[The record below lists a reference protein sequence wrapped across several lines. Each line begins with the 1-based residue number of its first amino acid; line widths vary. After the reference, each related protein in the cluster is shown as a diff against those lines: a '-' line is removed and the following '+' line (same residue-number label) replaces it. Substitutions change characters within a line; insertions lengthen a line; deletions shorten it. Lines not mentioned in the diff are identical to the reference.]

1 MVKEDLM
8 WNKYKYIIL
17 SFVFMVGI
25 FVVGVK
31 LPDFV
36 SADAADKLLDKSMS
50 FNQGYTYFS
59 DEDNHVVD
67 IERPIDFFVRI
78 KVKFNPK
85 DGKHITNTDVVEF
98 DLGDK
103 LQFAGSDSTANEK
116 KEFAKQGELK
126 ICEVVYTRDPLNG
139 NIRVKFDFSKADP
152 DVFDKESAT
161 VQSDIK
167 FEVDKNKLN
176 FERINLERVRL
187 GDKSYKVSEI
197 RSNFWSNKVGVI
209 DAKEGLIHWTTTV
222 TRTSIGLTPEIPLGL
237 TGFTWKA
244 EWGKDIGEEYVDGSL
259 NINETVINDTE
270 GAGLVRRET
279 DSSYKKLF
287 YTIQESDQSG
297 SNVGKLV
304 IKYSTRI
311 TFGLEGKSYS
321 NTSTFYKPGNNNN
334 SVQSASAYIELTKFG
349 DKDLHSVFSPSIER
363 IDDLL
368 AWVITFN
375 RGTKKRDNSS
385 GRDVFTPY
393 DLGDVTITDTFGKDT
408 LDRIGQQFVGA
419 YYREVGENDNYSYI
433 QLTPPA
439 DANAIPITHI
449 KLSPTEEKYQF
460 TIPNVNKRIK
470 LYLFTRAVNKKTTD
484 YLRFK
489 NTAEVSWGTSNEHNV
504 SISNSTDEYQ
514 GYIGE
519 SKNGIQKDTVKNY
532 DENSDAY
539 RYPGFEAEWKL
550 EVPQAAVDASDYY
563 LYDTF
568 IFDTSVNA
576 DRSNLKS
583 ANGFSVRKL
592 GETATRDTLEG
603 GSKFEDI
610 MPENEDNKH
619 QRLITPENPIFD
631 KTPGMSS
638 NTYELLKNGKVVG
651 HIVEINLAPNV
662 KNTVKIKTRV
672 VDIDTVFS
680 EHENHKSA
688 KVYNFM
694 VFTKGNVRIQEKKST
709 YVYKPRM
716 IRKDTLTSS
725 AAIRLETDKSIAVVN
740 DELVNKKSLRYS
752 GGQLEDKYGFNPHT
766 KSIVYRISVN
776 ASKVYDPLGE
786 FGKFVVEDNLQPGF
800 KFVPIAKD
808 ENGADRYF
816 LVYKGKPFTKENS
829 SNYDATVEAVGEQLS
844 SADLVTNNITSEAT
858 VTDGKTTG
866 YKIGFE
872 RIDGPYV
879 ILMKAELTDQSPNY
893 MYYNHRTEYR
903 NEVSLSLERSTLK
916 PFKYTNRTYVDLRFL
931 AKRATHA
938 KDSRNQNGNSYFYL
952 DEPAVWTIDY
962 MPNKKFED
970 DGKKVKIIDTMDY
983 NTGINYRNRIALR
996 KENGS
1001 DKLIFE
1007 GSNYKIVKG
1016 HFKRYEEED
1025 KIDFIEEE
1033 EITEGLD
1040 KIFTYDTATKSL
1052 IINIPDK
1059 KSGYRISYI
1068 TDFTD
1073 KMEQGKSVGNKIDL
1087 YEGDEKLTGQYG
1099 VGGIATVY
1107 SGSYMTAYGVL
1118 YDRPYNRLSI
1128 TKVNAQGAKLS
1139 GAVFKLKKLGEGGNP
1154 DTVIGPNTTDTN
1166 GQTKFEIQ
1174 DDGDYIL
1181 TEETAP
1187 TGYFK
1192 ENLSYK
1198 IRVKRLEV
1206 GFQTTLVGDYEGF
1219 ASLESN
1225 NLKVINYPK
1234 TYETLNIIKTNVKGE
1249 KLQNVV
1255 FRLKKDATAT
1265 EAEED
1270 KGTRTTNVNGEA
1282 NFTGLTA
1289 GSYTL
1294 TEETSPVGY
1303 LREEMPYKL
1312 KIVRAGTGYKTTL
1325 AQNYGDKVKLN
1336 GNNLTVVNYL
1346 DVYATLN
1353 VIKSNAKG
1361 DKLSGAKF
1369 KLTKDAVG
1377 AAQEEDKGTKTTDV
1391 SGEIRFENLTAGN
1404 YTLKEEMPPTGYKVN
1419 NTAYKIKIVRNGDE
1433 FTTELVG
1440 SYEGKAKYEDD
1451 KLTVINLPVEKTVTP
1466 GGGGGGDNPKPPSNQ
1481 DKEEPKPAP
1490 NKKEEPNKPNKSEK
1504 PDKPADKGDKEKPAG
1519 GGDKDKPS
1527 KKEEPSP
1534 KEDAPSP
1541 KEDVPSVPTYPL
1553 NNTPD
1558 PNLPGSPRE
1567 IDVVYRD
1574 GTPIGRFIK
1583 EDREDGKKVYV
1594 LKRNGTPLSTFKFTK
1609 VLELPKTGGKEN
1621 IYYYLLGAGLA
1632 LASGMMMG
1640 VMSRR
1645 RFLVRK
1651 KNRYK

>member
-8 WNKYKYIIL
+8 WKRYKYMIL
-17 SFVFMVGI
+17 SFFFVVGI

-36 SADAADKLLDKSMS
+36 SADAADKLLSKSIDFTQGSTFFDDVDK
-50 FNQGYTYFS
+50 
-59 DEDNHVVD
+59 DIVD
-67 IERPIDFFVRI
+67 ITNPNNPIRCKIDFRA
-78 KVKFNPK
+78 KFTPQ
-85 DGKHITNTDVVEF
+85 DGQNITNTDIVEF
-98 DLGDK
+98 NLGDK
-103 LQFAGSDSTANEK
+103 LQFAGSDSGLNEK
-116 KEFAKQGELK
+116 NELIKQGPLT
-126 ICEVVYTRDPLNG
+126 ICEVVYTRNPSDG
-139 NIRVKFDFSKADP
+139 NIKVKFDFTKADAG
-152 DVFDKESAT
+152 VFAKESAL
-161 VQSDIK
+161 VGSEIN
-167 FEVDKNKLN
+167 FEVDKSKIDNSK
-176 FERINLERVRL
+176 IDLEKVRL
-187 GDKSYKVSEI
+187 GDKSYKIKEPA
-197 RSNFWSNKVGVI
+197 SNIVAKKIGVI
-209 DAKEGLIHWTTTV
+209 DAKNGLIHWTTTV
-222 TRTSIGLTPEIPLGL
+222 TRTSIGLSSNIPLGL
-237 TGFTWKA
+237 AGYKWQAK
-244 EWGKDIGEEYVDGSL
+244 WNKDIGEEYVDGSL
-259 NINETVINDTE
+259 NINGNPIDDTE
-270 GAGLVRRET
+270 AGGLFSRGT
-279 DSSYKKLF
+279 DSDYKRISYR
-287 YTIQESDQSG
+287 IRESDQTG
-297 SNVGKLV
+297 AYVGKLV

-311 TFGLEGKSYS
+311 TFGLEGKTYL
-321 NTSTFYKPGNNNN
+321 NTSYLFKPDNDNN
-334 SVQSASAYIELTKFG
+334 SVIEPEASVELTKFG
-349 DKDLHSVFSPSIER
+349 TKSLYSVFSSSGEK

-375 RGTKKRDNSS
+375 EGTKKRDDN
-385 GRDVFTPY
+385 RDVFTPY
-393 DLGDVTITDTFGKDT
+393 ELGTVTITDFFGKDT
-408 LDRIGQQFVGA
+408 LDRIGQKFVKA
-419 YYREVGENDNYSYI
+419 YYKEVSENYVDSYI
-433 QLTPPA
+433 YLTTPT
-439 DANAIPITHI
+439 DATDITPI
-449 KLSPTEEKYQF
+449 KPSATEEKYKF
-460 TIPNVNKRIK
+460 TIPNVNKTIK

-489 NTAEVSWGTSNEHNV
+489 NTAKVSWGTSNEHSV
-504 SISNSTDEYQ
+504 FISNSTDGHE
-514 GYIGE
+514 GYVGE
-519 SKNGIQKDTVKNY
+519 EKNGIKKDAYTDY
-532 DENSDAY
+532 IPETY

-550 EVPQAAVDASDYY
+550 EVPQAAVDASNYY

-576 DRSNLKS
+576 DRSNLTE

-592 GETATRDTLEG
+592 GETTPRTTLDG

-619 QRLITPENPIFD
+619 LRLINPESPMID
-631 KTPGMSS
+631 DEAGMSS

-651 HIVEINLAPNV
+651 HIVEINLVPKINLAPDK
-662 KNTVKIKTRV
+662 KNTVKLKTRI
-672 VDIDTVFS
+672 VDKDTVFS
-680 EHENHKSA
+680 SKRNEKNE

-694 VFTKGNVRIQEKKST
+694 VFTQGNVRIQEKKST

-740 DELVNKKSLRYS
+740 DNLNNKRSLTFS
-752 GGQLEDKYGFNPHT
+752 GNQLEDKYGFNPHT

-776 ASKVYDPLGE
+776 ASKVNDPLEE
-786 FGKFVVEDNLQPGF
+786 FGKIVVEDNLKPEF

-816 LVYKGKPFTKENS
+816 LIYKGKPLLKDDTS
-829 SNYDATVEAVGEQLS
+829 ITDATVEAVGSQLT

-858 VTDGKTTG
+858 VVDGKTTG

-872 RIDGPYV
+872 KIDGPYV
-879 ILMKAELTDQSPNY
+879 ILLKAELVDQTPNY
-893 MYYNHRTEYR
+893 PSYNYKTYYN
-903 NEVSLSLERSTLK
+903 NIASLSLEGSAFD
-916 PFKYTNRTYVDLRFL
+916 PFTYNNRTNVDLRFL
-931 AKRATHA
+931 SKRPSHV
-938 KDSRNQNGNSYFYL
+938 KDSKNQNGGNDFYL
-952 DEPAVWTIDY
+952 EEPVVWTIDY
-962 MPNKKFED
+962 MPNKKFVD
-970 DGKKVKIIDTMDY
+970 DGKKVKIIDNVGY
-983 NTGINYRNRIALR
+983 IASLPNLNRIALR
-996 KENGS
+996 KEKGT

-1016 HFKRYEEED
+1016 SFKRYED
-1025 KIDFIEEE
+1025 QDRIDFVEEE

-1040 KIFTYDTATKSL
+1040 KIFTYDTAAKSL

-1073 KMEQGKSVGNKIDL
+1073 QMKKGQYVKNKIDL
-1087 YEGDEKLTGQYG
+1087 YEGNEKLTGQDG
-1099 VGGIATVY
+1099 VYNNAYVK

-1118 YDRPYNRLSI
+1118 YDLPYNRLSI

-1154 DTVIGPNTTDTN
+1154 DTVIGTDATN
-1166 GQTKFEIQ
+1166 ASGQTKFDIQ

-1219 ASLESN
+1219 ASLDSN
-1225 NLKVINYPK
+1225 NLTVINYPK

-1265 EAEED
+1265 EVEVD
-1270 KGTRTTNVNGEA
+1270 KGSQTTNVNGEA
-1282 NFTGLTA
+1282 QFTGLTA

-1294 TEETSPVGY
+1294 TEETSPAGY

-1312 KIVRAGTGYKTTL
+1312 KIVRAGTGYKTKL
-1325 AQNYGDKVKLN
+1325 AENYGDKVKLN
-1336 GNNLTVVNYL
+1336 GNSLTVVNYL

-1353 VIKSNAKG
+1353 VAKSNAKG

-1377 AAQEEDKGTKTTDV
+1377 AVQEEDKGTKTTDA
-1391 SGEIRFENLTAGN
+1391 SGEVKFEHLTAGN
-1404 YTLKEEMPPTGYKVN
+1404 YTLKEEMPPTGYKAN
-1419 NTAYKIKIVRNGDE
+1419 NTAYKIKIVRSGDE
-1433 FTTELVG
+1433 FTTALVG

-1466 GGGGGGDNPKPPSNQ
+1466 PGGGGDNPKPEPAPKG
-1481 DKEEPKPAP
+1481 DEEPK
-1490 NKKEEPNKPNKSEK
+1490 K
-1504 PDKPADKGDKEKPAG
+1504 PDKPK
-1519 GGDKDKPS
+1519 KDKPS
-1527 KKEEPSP
+1527 DKEGKDKPSDPDETSP
-1534 KEDAPSP
+1534 KQER
-1541 KEDVPSVPTYPL
+1541 PSVPTYPL
-1553 NNTPD
+1553 FNTPD
-1558 PNLPGSPRE
+1558 PNNPDSPYE
-1567 IDVVYRD
+1567 IQVTHRD

-1583 EDREDGKKVYV
+1583 KDKEDGKKEYV
-1594 LKRNGTPLSTFKFTK
+1594 LKRDGTPLTK
-1609 VLELPKTGGKEN
+1609 YKYHKVVELPKMGGVDN

-1632 LASGMMMG
+1632 LVSGMISGIMA
-1640 VMSRR
+1640 RR
-1645 RFLVRK
+1645 RYTVRK
-1651 KNRYK
+1651 RNSTK

>member
-1 MVKEDLM
+1 M
-8 WNKYKYIIL
+8 WKRYKYMIL
-17 SFVFMVGI
+17 SFFFVVGI

-98 DLGDK
+98 NLGDK

-116 KEFAKQGELK
+116 KEFAKQGPLT

-167 FEVDKNKLN
+167 FEVDKNKLS

-209 DAKEGLIHWTTTV
+209 DAKEGLIHWITTV

-259 NINETVINDTE
+259 NINGNVINDTE

-349 DKDLHSVFSPSIER
+349 DKDLRSVFSPSGDR

-375 RGTKKRDNSS
+375 VGTKKRDNSS

-393 DLGDVTITDTFGKDT
+393 DLGDVTITDSFGKDT
-408 LDRIGQQFVGA
+408 LDRIGQQFVGG
-419 YYREVGENDNYSYI
+419 YYRVVGENDNYNYI
-433 QLTPPA
+433 RQTPPA
-439 DANAIPITHI
+439 DATVITYT
-449 KLSPTEEKYQF
+449 KLSTTEEKYKF
-460 TIPNVNKRIK
+460 DIPNVNKKIK

-592 GETATRDTLEG
+592 GETATRATLEG

-619 QRLITPENPIFD
+619 QRLIDPENPIFD

-638 NTYELLKNGKVVG
+638 NTYALLKDGRVVG
-651 HIVEINLAPNV
+651 HIVEIKLAPNV
-662 KNTVKIKTRV
+662 KNTVKVKTRV
-672 VDIDTVFS
+672 VDIETVFS
-680 EHENHKSA
+680 EHENYKSA

-709 YVYKPRM
+709 YIYKPRM

-740 DELVNKKSLRYS
+740 DELVAKKGLRHS

-776 ASKVYDPLGE
+776 ATNVYDTYGE
-786 FGKFVVEDNLQPGF
+786 FGKFVVEDNLKPGF

-952 DEPAVWTIDY
+952 DEPVVWTIDY

-1016 HFKRYEEED
+1016 SFKRYEEQD
-1025 KIDFIEEE
+1025 RIDFIEEE

-1040 KIFTYDTATKSL
+1040 KIFTYDSDSKSL

-1073 KMEQGKSVGNKIDL
+1073 QMKKGQYVKNKIDL
-1087 YEGDEKLTGQYG
+1087 YEGNEKLTGQDG
-1099 VGGIATVY
+1099 VYNIAYVK
-1107 SGSYMTAYGVL
+1107 SDSYLTAYGVL
-1118 YDRPYNRLSI
+1118 YDLPYNRLSI
-1128 TKVNAQGAKLS
+1128 TKVNAQGVKLS

-1154 DTVIGPNTTDTN
+1154 DTVIGTDATDIN
-1166 GQTKFEIQ
+1166 GQTKFGIQ

-1225 NLKVINYPK
+1225 NLKVINYPE

-1255 FRLKKDATAT
+1255 FRLKKEATAT
-1265 EAEED
+1265 EVEVD
-1270 KGTRTTNVNGEA
+1270 KGTRTTDVNGEA
-1282 NFTGLTA
+1282 KFTGLTA

-1294 TEETSPVGY
+1294 TEETSPAGY
-1303 LREEMPYKL
+1303 LREEMPYKIKL
-1312 KIVRAGTGYKTTL
+1312 VRAGTGYKTKL
-1325 AQNYGDKVKLN
+1325 AENYGDKVKLN
-1336 GNNLTVVNYL
+1336 GNSLTVVNYL

-1369 KLTKDAVG
+1369 KLTKDAAG
-1377 AAQEEDKGTKTTDV
+1377 AVQEEDKGTKTTDA
-1391 SGEIRFENLTAGN
+1391 SGKIKFENLTAGN
-1404 YTLKEEMPPTGYKVN
+1404 YTLKEEMPPTGYKAN
-1419 NTAYKIKIVRNGDE
+1419 NTAYKLKIVRNGDE
-1433 FTTELVG
+1433 FTTALVG

-1466 GGGGGGDNPKPPSNQ
+1466 PGGGGDNPKPEPPSKPNKE
-1481 DKEEPKPAP
+1481 DPKPVPKGDEEPK
-1490 NKKEEPNKPNKSEK
+1490 K
-1504 PDKPADKGDKEKPAG
+1504 PDKPEKPK
-1519 GGDKDKPS
+1519 KDKPS
-1527 KKEEPSP
+1527 DKGGKDKPSDPDEPSP
-1534 KEDAPSP
+1534 KQER
-1541 KEDVPSVPTYPL
+1541 PSVPTYPL
-1553 NNTPD
+1553 FNTPD
-1558 PNLPGSPRE
+1558 PNHPDSPYE
-1567 IDVVYRD
+1567 IQVTHRD

-1583 EDREDGKKVYV
+1583 KDKEDGKKEYV
-1594 LKRNGTPLSTFKFTK
+1594 LKRDGTPLTK
-1609 VLELPKTGGKEN
+1609 YKYHKVVELPKTGGVDN
-1621 IYYYLLGAGLA
+1621 IYYYLFGAGFA
-1632 LASGMMMG
+1632 LASGMISGIMA
-1640 VMSRR
+1640 RR
-1645 RFLVRK
+1645 RYAVRK
-1651 KNRYK
+1651 RNSTK

>member
-8 WNKYKYIIL
+8 WKRYKYMIL
-17 SFVFMVGI
+17 SFFFVVGI

-36 SADAADKLLDKSMS
+36 SADAADKLLSKSID
-50 FNQGYTYFS
+50 FTQGSTFFD
-59 DEDNHVVD
+59 DEDKDIVD
-67 IERPIDFFVRI
+67 ITNPNNPI
-78 KVKFNPK
+78 KVEIKFRAKFNPQ
-85 DGKHITNTDVVEF
+85 DGQNITNTDIVEF
-98 DLGDK
+98 NLGDK
-103 LQFAGSDSTANEK
+103 LQFAGSDSGFNEK
-116 KEFAKQGELK
+116 KEPIKQGPLT
-126 ICEVVYTRDPLNG
+126 ICEVVYTRNPSDG
-139 NIRVKFDFSKADP
+139 NIRVKFDFTKADAG
-152 DVFDKESAT
+152 VFAKESAL
-161 VQSDIK
+161 VGSEIN
-167 FEVDKNKLN
+167 FEVDKSKIDNSK
-176 FERINLERVRL
+176 IDLEKVRL
-187 GDKSYKVSEI
+187 GDKSYKIKEPD
-197 RSNFWSNKVGVI
+197 SNFVAKKIGVI
-209 DAKEGLIHWTTTV
+209 DAKNGLIHWTTTV
-222 TRTSIGLTPEIPLGL
+222 TRTSIGLSSNIPLGL
-237 TGFTWKA
+237 AGYKWQAK
-244 EWGKDIGEEYVDGSL
+244 WNKDIGEDYLDGSL
-259 NINETVINDTE
+259 NINGNPIDDTE
-270 GAGLVRRET
+270 AGGLFSRGT
-279 DSSYKKLF
+279 DSDYKRISYR
-287 YTIQESDQSG
+287 IRESDQTG
-297 SNVGKLV
+297 AYVGKLV

-311 TFGLEGKSYS
+311 TFGLEGKSYL
-321 NTSTFYKPGNNNN
+321 NTSYLFKPDNDNN
-334 SVQSASAYIELTKFG
+334 SVIGPEASVELTKFG
-349 DKDLHSVFSPSIER
+349 AKDLRSVSPSVAGEKT
-363 IDDLL
+363 DDLL

-375 RGTKKRDNSS
+375 VGTKKRDDNL

-393 DLGDVTITDTFGKDT
+393 DLGTVTITDSFGKDT
-408 LDRIGQQFVGA
+408 LDRIGQQFVKA
-419 YYREVGENDNYSYI
+419 YYREVGDYDNYDYI
-433 QLTPPA
+433 RLTPPT
-439 DANAIPITHI
+439 DANAIPITAI
-449 KLSPTEEKYQF
+449 KLSPTEEKYKF
-460 TIPNVNKRIK
+460 TIPNVNKKIK

-489 NTAEVSWGTSNEHNV
+489 NTAEVSWGTSNEHSV
-504 SISNSTDEYQ
+504 LITNSTD
-514 GYIGE
+514 GYEGYVGDE
-519 SKNGIQKDTVKNY
+519 KNGIKKEAFKYYVD
-532 DENSDAY
+532 SDAY

-568 IFDTSVNA
+568 VFDTSVNA
-576 DRSNLKS
+576 DRSNLTH
-583 ANGFSVRKL
+583 AHGFSVRKL
-592 GETATRDTLEG
+592 GETTPRTILDG
-603 GSKFEDI
+603 GSNFEDI

-619 QRLITPENPIFD
+619 LRLINPESPMID
-631 KTPGMSS
+631 DEAGMSS

-651 HIVEINLAPNV
+651 HIVEINLAPNK
-662 KNTVKIKTRV
+662 KNTVKLKTRI
-672 VDIDTVFS
+672 VDKDTVFS
-680 EHENHKSA
+680 KNRNDKNE

-694 VFTKGNVRIQEKKST
+694 VFTQGNVRIQEKKST
-709 YVYKPRM
+709 YQYKPRM

-725 AAIRLETDKSIAVVN
+725 AAIRLEADKSIAVVN
-740 DELVNKKSLRYS
+740 DNLNNKRSLTFS
-752 GGQLEDKYGFNPHT
+752 GNQLEDKYGFNPHT

-776 ASKVYDPLGE
+776 ASKVHDPLGE
-786 FGKFVVEDNLQPGF
+786 FGKIVVEDNLKPGF
-800 KFVPIAKD
+800 KFVPITKD
-808 ENGADRYF
+808 ENGVDRYF
-816 LVYKGKPFTKENS
+816 LIYKGKPLLKDATS
-829 SNYDATVEAVGEQLS
+829 ITDATVEAVGSHLT

-858 VTDGKTTG
+858 VVDGKTTG

-872 RIDGPYV
+872 KIDGPYV
-879 ILMKAELTDQSPNY
+879 ILLKAELVDQTPNY
-893 MYYNHRTEYR
+893 PSYNYKTYYN
-903 NEVSLSLERSTLK
+903 NIASLSLEGSAFD
-916 PFKYTNRTYVDLRFL
+916 PFTYNNRTNVDLRFL
-931 AKRATHA
+931 SKRPSHV
-938 KDSRNQNGNSYFYL
+938 KDSKNQNGGNDFYL
-952 DEPAVWTIDY
+952 EEPVVWTIDY
-962 MPNKKFED
+962 MPNKKFVD
-970 DGKKVKIIDTMDY
+970 DGKKVKIIDNVGY
-983 NTGINYRNRIALR
+983 IASLPNLNRIALR
-996 KENGS
+996 KEKGT

-1016 HFKRYEEED
+1016 YFKRYEEED

-1033 EITEGLD
+1033 EIKEGLD
-1040 KIFTYDTATKSL
+1040 KIFTYDTTSKSL

-1073 KMEQGKSVGNKIDL
+1073 QMQKGNYVKNKIDL
-1087 YEGDEKLTGQYG
+1087 YEGNEKLTGQDG
-1099 VGGIATVY
+1099 VYNIANVK
-1107 SGSYMTAYGVL
+1107 SDSYMTAYGVL
-1118 YDRPYNRLSI
+1118 YDLPYNRLSI

-1154 DTVIGPNTTDTN
+1154 DTVIGTDTTDTN
-1166 GQTKFEIQ
+1166 GQTKFGIQ

-1219 ASLESN
+1219 ASLNSN
-1225 NLKVINYPK
+1225 NLTVINYPE

-1404 YTLKEEMPPTGYKVN
+1404 YTLKEEMPPTGYKAN

-1433 FTTELVG
+1433 FTTALVG

-1466 GGGGGGDNPKPPSNQ
+1466 GGGGGDNTKPEPPS
-1481 DKEEPKPAP
+1481 
-1490 NKKEEPNKPNKSEK
+1490 EPNKADPKPVPKGDGEPKK
-1504 PDKPADKGDKEKPAG
+1504 PDKPEKPK
-1519 GGDKDKPS
+1519 KDKPS
-1527 KKEEPSP
+1527 DKGGKDKPSDPDEPSP
-1534 KEDAPSP
+1534 KQER
-1541 KEDVPSVPTYPL
+1541 PSVPTYPL
-1553 NNTPD
+1553 FNTPD
-1558 PNLPGSPRE
+1558 PNNPDSPYE
-1567 IDVVYRD
+1567 IQVTHRD

-1583 EDREDGKKVYV
+1583 KDKEDGKKEYV
-1594 LKRNGTPLSTFKFTK
+1594 LKRDGTPLTK
-1609 VLELPKTGGKEN
+1609 YKYHKVVELPKTGGVDN
-1621 IYYYLLGAGLA
+1621 IYYYLFGAGFA
-1632 LASGMMMG
+1632 LVSGMISGIMA
-1640 VMSRR
+1640 RR
-1645 RFLVRK
+1645 RYTVRK
-1651 KNRYK
+1651 RNSTK

>member
-1 MVKEDLM
+1 
-8 WNKYKYIIL
+8 
-17 SFVFMVGI
+17 MVGI

-116 KEFAKQGELK
+116 KEFAKQGPLT
-126 ICEVVYTRDPLNG
+126 ICEVVYTRDPLTG
-139 NIRVKFDFSKADP
+139 NIKVKFDFTKADP

-161 VQSDIK
+161 VDSNIK
-167 FEVDKNKLN
+167 FEVDKSKLN
-176 FERINLERVRL
+176 FQRINLERVRL
-187 GDKSYKVSEI
+187 GEKRYKVSEI
-197 RSNFWSNKVGVI
+197 RSNFWSNKVGEI
-209 DAKEGLIHWTTTV
+209 DAKKGLIHWTTTV
-222 TRTSIGLTPEIPLGL
+222 TRTSIDLSPEIPLGL
-237 TGFTWKA
+237 TGYTWKA

-259 NINETVINDTE
+259 YINGMNIDDTE

-287 YTIQESDQSG
+287 YTIQESDQNG
-297 SNVGKLV
+297 NNVGKLV

-311 TFGLEGKSYS
+311 TFGLERKSYY
-321 NTSTFYKPGNNNN
+321 NTSAFYKPGDNNNPER
-334 SVQSASAYIELTKFG
+334 SANAYIELTEFG
-349 DKDLHSVFSPSIER
+349 NKELYNVSPSVAGEKT
-363 IDDLL
+363 DDLL

-375 RGTKKRDNSS
+375 IGTKKRDDNL

-393 DLGDVTITDTFGKDT
+393 DLGTVTITDSFGKDT
-408 LDRIGQQFVGA
+408 LDRIGQQFVKA
-419 YYREVGENDNYSYI
+419 YYREVGDYDNYDYI
-433 QLTPPA
+433 RLTPPT
-439 DANAIPITHI
+439 DANAIPITAI
-449 KLSPTEEKYQF
+449 KLSPTEEKYKF
-460 TIPNVNKRIK
+460 TIPNVNKKIK
-470 LYLFTRAVNKKTTD
+470 LYLFTKAVNKKTTD

-489 NTAEVSWGTSNEHNV
+489 NTAQVSWGTSNEHSV
-504 SISNSTDEYQ
+504 LITNSTD
-514 GYIGE
+514 GYEGYVGDE
-519 SKNGIQKDTVKNY
+519 KNGIKKEAFKYYVD
-532 DENSDAY
+532 SDAY

-550 EVPQAAVDASDYY
+550 EVPQEAVDASDYY

-576 DRSNLKS
+576 DRSNLTH
-583 ANGFSVRKL
+583 AHGFSVRKL
-592 GETATRDTLEG
+592 GETTPRTILDG
-603 GSKFEDI
+603 GSNFEDI

-619 QRLITPENPIFD
+619 LRLINPESPMID
-631 KTPGMSS
+631 DEAGMSS

-651 HIVEINLAPNV
+651 HIVEINLAPNK
-662 KNTVKIKTRV
+662 KNTVKLKTRI
-672 VDIDTVFS
+672 VDKDTVFS
-680 EHENHKSA
+680 KNRNDKNE

-694 VFTKGNVRIQEKKST
+694 VFTQGNVRIQEKKST
-709 YVYKPRM
+709 YQYKPRM

-740 DELVNKKSLRYS
+740 DELNNKRSLNYS
-752 GGQLEDKYGFNPHT
+752 VELQDKYGFNPHT

-786 FGKFVVEDNLQPGF
+786 FGKFVVEDNLNPGF

-808 ENGADRYF
+808 ENGVDQYF
-816 LVYKGKPFTKENS
+816 LIYKGKPLLKDATS
-829 SNYDATVEAVGEQLS
+829 ITDATVEAVGSHLT

-858 VTDGKTTG
+858 VVDGKTTG

-872 RIDGPYV
+872 KIDGPYV
-879 ILMKAELTDQSPNY
+879 ILLKAELVDQTPNY
-893 MYYNHRTEYR
+893 PSYNDKTYFI
-903 NEVSLSLERSTLK
+903 NTASLSLEGSAFA
-916 PFKYTNRTYVDLRFL
+916 PFTYKNRTYVDLRFL
-931 AKRATHA
+931 SKRPSHV
-938 KDSRNQNGNSYFYL
+938 KDSKNQNGGNDFYL
-952 DEPAVWTIDY
+952 EEPVVWTIDY
-962 MPNKKFED
+962 MPNKKFVD
-970 DGKKVKIIDTMDY
+970 DGKKVKIIDTMDSSG
-983 NTGINYRNRIALR
+983 NWIALR
-996 KENGS
+996 KEKGT

-1016 HFKRYEEED
+1016 SFKRYEEQD
-1025 KIDFIEEE
+1025 RIDFIEEE

-1040 KIFTYDTATKSL
+1040 KIFTYDTDSKSL

-1073 KMEQGKSVGNKIDL
+1073 QMKKGQHVKNKIDL
-1087 YEGDEKLTGQYG
+1087 YEGNEKLTSQDG
-1099 VGGIATVY
+1099 VYNNAYVK
-1107 SGSYMTAYGVL
+1107 SDSYMTAYGVL
-1118 YDRPYNRLSI
+1118 YDLPYNRLNI

-1154 DTVIGPNTTDTN
+1154 DTVIGTDTTDTN

-1198 IRVKRLEV
+1198 ISVKRLEV

-1219 ASLESN
+1219 ASLDSN
-1225 NLKVINYPK
+1225 NLTVINYPE
-1234 TYETLNIIKTNVKGE
+1234 TYETLNIIKTNVKGD

-1255 FRLKKDATAT
+1255 FRLKKEATAT
-1265 EAEED
+1265 EAEVD

-1282 NFTGLTA
+1282 QFTGLTA

-1294 TEETSPVGY
+1294 AEETSLAGY
-1303 LREEMPYKL
+1303 LREEMPYKI
-1312 KIVRAGTGYKTTL
+1312 KIVRAGTGYKTKL
-1325 AQNYGDKVKLN
+1325 AENYGDKVKLN
-1336 GNNLTVVNYL
+1336 GNTLTVVNYL

-1361 DKLSGAKF
+1361 DNLSGAKF

-1377 AAQEEDKGTKTTDV
+1377 AVQEEDKGTKTTDA
-1391 SGEIRFENLTAGN
+1391 SGEIKFDNLTAGN

-1419 NTAYKIKIVRNGDE
+1419 NTAYKLKIVRNGDE
-1433 FTTELVG
+1433 FTTMLVG

-1466 GGGGGGDNPKPPSNQ
+1466 PGGGGDNPKPEPPSKPN
-1481 DKEEPKPAP
+1481 KEDPKPAP
-1490 NKKEEPNKPNKSEK
+1490 KGDEEPKK
-1504 PDKPADKGDKEKPAG
+1504 PDKPEKPK
-1519 GGDKDKPS
+1519 KDKPS
-1527 KKEEPSP
+1527 DKGGKDKPSDPDEPSP
-1534 KEDAPSP
+1534 KQDR
-1541 KEDVPSVPTYPL
+1541 PSVPTYPL
-1553 NNTPD
+1553 FNTPD
-1558 PNLPGSPRE
+1558 PNHPDSPYE
-1567 IDVVYRD
+1567 IQVTHRD

-1583 EDREDGKKVYV
+1583 KDKEDGKKEYV
-1594 LKRNGTPLSTFKFTK
+1594 LKRDGTPLTK
-1609 VLELPKTGGKEN
+1609 YKYHKVVELPKTGGVDN
-1621 IYYYLLGAGLA
+1621 IYYYLFGAGFA
-1632 LASGMMMG
+1632 LVSGMISGIMA
-1640 VMSRR
+1640 RR
-1645 RFLVRK
+1645 RYAVRK
-1651 KNRYK
+1651 RNSTK

>member
-1 MVKEDLM
+1 M

-209 DAKEGLIHWTTTV
+209 DAQEGLIHWTTTV

-375 RGTKKRDNSS
+375 RGTKKRDNNLN
-385 GRDVFTPY
+385 RDVFTPY
-393 DLGDVTITDTFGKDT
+393 ELGTVTITDSFGKDT
-408 LDRIGQQFVGA
+408 LDRIGQKFVKA
-419 YYREVGENDNYSYI
+419 YYKEVSENYVDSYI
-433 QLTPPA
+433 YLTTPT
-439 DANAIPITHI
+439 DATDITPI
-449 KLSPTEEKYQF
+449 KPSATEEKYKF
-460 TIPNVNKRIK
+460 TIPNVNKTIK

-489 NTAEVSWGTSNEHNV
+489 NTAKVSWGTSNEHSV
-504 SISNSTDEYQ
+504 FISNSTDGHE
-514 GYIGE
+514 GYVGE
-519 SKNGIQKDTVKNY
+519 EKNGIKKDAYTDY
-532 DENSDAY
+532 IPETY

-550 EVPQAAVDASDYY
+550 EVPQAAVDDSNYY

-576 DRSNLKS
+576 DRSNLKA

-592 GETATRDTLEG
+592 GETATRTTLDG
-603 GSKFEDI
+603 GSNFEDI

-619 QRLITPENPIFD
+619 LRLINPESPMID
-631 KTPGMSS
+631 DEAGMSS
-638 NTYELLKNGKVVG
+638 NTYELLKGGKVVG
-651 HIVEINLAPNV
+651 HIVEINLAPNK
-662 KNTVKIKTRV
+662 KNTVKLKTRI
-672 VDIDTVFS
+672 VDKDTVFS
-680 EHENHKSA
+680 KNRNEKNE

-694 VFTKGNVRIQEKKST
+694 VFTQGNVRIQEKKST
-709 YVYKPRM
+709 YQYKPRM

-740 DELVNKKSLRYS
+740 DELNKKRSLTFS
-752 GGQLEDKYGFNPHT
+752 GNQLEDKYGFNPHT

-776 ASKVYDPLGE
+776 ASKVHDPLRE
-786 FGKFVVEDNLQPGF
+786 FGKIVVEDNLNPGF
-800 KFVPIAKD
+800 KFVPITKD

-816 LVYKGKPFTKENS
+816 LIYKGKPLLKDATS
-829 SNYDATVEAVGEQLS
+829 ITDATVEAVGSQLT

-858 VTDGKTTG
+858 VVDGKTTG

-872 RIDGPYV
+872 KIDGPYV
-879 ILMKAELTDQSPNY
+879 ILLKAELVDQTPNY
-893 MYYNHRTEYR
+893 PSYNYKTYYN
-903 NEVSLSLERSTLK
+903 NIASLSLEGSAFD
-916 PFKYTNRTYVDLRFL
+916 PFTYNNRTNVDLRFL
-931 AKRATHA
+931 SKRPSHV
-938 KDSRNQNGNSYFYL
+938 KDSKNQNGGNDFYL
-952 DEPAVWTIDY
+952 EEPVVWTIDY
-962 MPNKKFED
+962 MPNKKFVD
-970 DGKKVKIIDTMDY
+970 DGKKVKIIDTMDSSG
-983 NTGINYRNRIALR
+983 NWIALR
-996 KENGS
+996 KENGT

-1016 HFKRYEEED
+1016 SFKRYEEQD
-1025 KIDFIEEE
+1025 RIDFIEEE
-1033 EITEGLD
+1033 EIKEGLD

-1073 KMEQGKSVGNKIDL
+1073 KMKKGKSVRNKIDL
-1087 YEGDEKLTGQYG
+1087 YEGNEKLTGQDG
-1099 VGGIATVY
+1099 VYNIANVK
-1107 SGSYMTAYGVL
+1107 SDSYMTAYGVL
-1118 YDRPYNRLSI
+1118 YDLPYNRLSI
-1128 TKVNAQGAKLS
+1128 TKVNAQGVKLS

-1154 DTVIGPNTTDTN
+1154 DTVIGTDTTDTN
-1166 GQTKFEIQ
+1166 GQTKFVIQ

-1187 TGYFK
+1187 TGYFN
-1192 ENLSYK
+1192 ENIPYK
-1198 IRVKRLEV
+1198 IKVKRLEV
-1206 GFQTTLVGDYEGF
+1206 GFQIKLDGDYEGF

-1225 NLKVINYPK
+1225 NLKVINYHE

-1265 EAEED
+1265 EAEVD
-1270 KGTRTTNVNGEA
+1270 KGTRTTDVNGEA
-1282 NFTGLTA
+1282 KFTGLTA

-1294 TEETSPVGY
+1294 TEETSPPGY

-1312 KIVRAGTGYKTTL
+1312 KIVRSGTGYKTKL
-1325 AQNYGDKVKLN
+1325 AENYGDKVKVN
-1336 GNNLTVVNYL
+1336 GNSLTVVNYL

-1369 KLTKDAVG
+1369 KLVKDAVG
-1377 AAQEEDKGTKTTDV
+1377 AAQEEEKGTKTTDA
-1391 SGEIRFENLTAGN
+1391 SGEIKFENLTAGN
-1404 YTLKEEMPPTGYKVN
+1404 YTLKEVMPPTGYKAN
-1419 NTAYKIKIVRNGDE
+1419 NTAYKIKIVRSGDD
-1433 FTTELVG
+1433 FTTALVG
-1440 SYEGKAKYEDD
+1440 SYAGKAKYEDG
-1451 KLTVINLPVEKTVTP
+1451 KLIVVNLPAEKPVPP
-1466 GGGGGGDNPKPPSNQ
+1466 GGGGGENPNPATPQTPNT
-1481 DKEEPKPAP
+1481 EEPKPAP
-1490 NKKEEPNKPNKSEK
+1490 KGDEEPKK
-1504 PDKPADKGDKEKPAG
+1504 PDKPENPK
-1519 GGDKDKPS
+1519 KDKPS
-1527 KKEEPSP
+1527 DKGGKDKPSDPDEPSP
-1534 KEDAPSP
+1534 NKD
-1541 KEDVPSVPTYPL
+1541 KPSVPTYPL
-1553 NNTPD
+1553 DNTPD
-1558 PNLPGSPRE
+1558 PNLPDSPKE
-1567 IDVVYRD
+1567 IDVIHRD

-1583 EDREDGKKVYV
+1583 RDREDGKKEYV
-1594 LKRNGTPLSTFKFTK
+1594 LKRDGTPLTK
-1609 VLELPKTGGKEN
+1609 YKYHKVVELPKTGGVDN
-1621 IYYYLLGAGLA
+1621 IYYYLLGAGFA
-1632 LASGMMMG
+1632 LVSGMISGIMA
-1640 VMSRR
+1640 RR
-1645 RFLVRK
+1645 RYAVRK
-1651 KNRYK
+1651 RNRYK

>member
-17 SFVFMVGI
+17 SFIFMVGI

-85 DGKHITNTDVVEF
+85 DGKNITNTDVVEF

-139 NIRVKFDFSKADP
+139 KIKVKFDFTKADP
-152 DVFDKESAT
+152 DVFDKASAT
-161 VQSDIK
+161 VDSDIK
-167 FEVDKNKLN
+167 FEVDKSKLN

-197 RSNFWSNKVGVI
+197 RSNFWSNKVGEI
-209 DAKEGLIHWTTTV
+209 DAKKGLIHWTTTV

-259 NINETVINDTE
+259 NINGNVINDSE
-270 GAGLVRRET
+270 AAGLVRRET

-297 SNVGKLV
+297 NYVGKLV

-419 YYREVGENDNYSYI
+419 YYREVGDYDNYSYI

-592 GETATRDTLEG
+592 GETATRTTLEG

-619 QRLITPENPIFD
+619 QRLITPEIPIFD
-631 KTPGMSS
+631 PTPGMSS
-638 NTYELLKNGKVVG
+638 NTYELLKDGRVVG
-651 HIVEINLAPNV
+651 HIVEIKLAPNV
-662 KNTVKIKTRV
+662 KNTVKVKTRV
-672 VDIDTVFS
+672 VDIETVFS
-680 EHENHKSA
+680 EHENYKSA

-709 YVYKPRM
+709 YIYKPRM

-740 DELVNKKSLRYS
+740 DELVAKKGLRHS

-786 FGKFVVEDNLQPGF
+786 FGKFVVEDNLKPGF

-952 DEPAVWTIDY
+952 DEPVVWTIDY

-1419 NTAYKIKIVRNGDE
+1419 NTAYKIKIVRSGDE
-1433 FTTELVG
+1433 FTTALVG

-1466 GGGGGGDNPKPPSNQ
+1466 PGGGGDNPNPPSNQ
-1481 DKEEPKPAP
+1481 DKEEPKPTP
-1490 NKKEEPNKPNKSEK
+1490 NKNEEPNKPNKSEK

-1541 KEDVPSVPTYPL
+1541 KEDVPSVPIYPL

-1594 LKRNGTPLSTFKFTK
+1594 LKRNGTPLSTFLFTK
-1609 VLELPKTGGKEN
+1609 VLELPKTGGVDN

-1645 RFLVRK
+1645 RYVVRK
-1651 KNRYK
+1651 RTNNK

>member
-1 MVKEDLM
+1 M
-8 WNKYKYIIL
+8 WNKYKYMIL
-17 SFVFMVGI
+17 SFIFMVGI

-116 KEFAKQGELK
+116 KEFAKQGPLT
-126 ICEVVYTRDPLNG
+126 ICEVVYTRDPLTG
-139 NIRVKFDFSKADP
+139 NIKVKFDFTKADP

-161 VQSDIK
+161 VDSNIK
-167 FEVDKNKLN
+167 FEVDKSKLN
-176 FERINLERVRL
+176 FQRINLERVRL
-187 GDKSYKVSEI
+187 GEKRYKVSEI
-197 RSNFWSNKVGVI
+197 RSNFWSNKVGEI
-209 DAKEGLIHWTTTV
+209 DAKKGLIHWTTTV
-222 TRTSIGLTPEIPLGL
+222 TRTSIDLSPEIPLGL
-237 TGFTWKA
+237 TGYTWKA

-259 NINETVINDTE
+259 YINGMNIDDTE

-287 YTIQESDQSG
+287 YTIQESDQNG
-297 SNVGKLV
+297 NNVGKLV

-311 TFGLEGKSYS
+311 TFGLERKSYY
-321 NTSTFYKPGNNNN
+321 NTSAFYKPGDNNNPER
-334 SVQSASAYIELTKFG
+334 SANAYIELTEFG
-349 DKDLHSVFSPSIER
+349 NKELYNVSPSVAGEKT
-363 IDDLL
+363 DDLL

-375 RGTKKRDNSS
+375 IGTKKRDDNL

-393 DLGDVTITDTFGKDT
+393 DLGTVTITDSFGKDT
-408 LDRIGQQFVGA
+408 LDRIGQQFVKA
-419 YYREVGENDNYSYI
+419 YYREVGDYDNYDYI
-433 QLTPPA
+433 RLTPPT
-439 DANAIPITHI
+439 DANAIPITAI
-449 KLSPTEEKYQF
+449 KLSPTEEKYKF
-460 TIPNVNKRIK
+460 TIPNVNKKIK
-470 LYLFTRAVNKKTTD
+470 LYLFTKAVNKKTTD

-489 NTAEVSWGTSNEHNV
+489 NTAQVSWGTSNEHSV
-504 SISNSTDEYQ
+504 LITNSTD
-514 GYIGE
+514 GYEGYVGDE
-519 SKNGIQKDTVKNY
+519 KNGIKKEAFKYYVD
-532 DENSDAY
+532 SDAY

-550 EVPQAAVDASDYY
+550 EVPQEAVDASDYY

-576 DRSNLKS
+576 DRSNLTH
-583 ANGFSVRKL
+583 AHGFSVRKL
-592 GETATRDTLEG
+592 GETTPRTILDG
-603 GSKFEDI
+603 GSNFEDI

-619 QRLITPENPIFD
+619 LRLINPESPMID
-631 KTPGMSS
+631 DEAGMSS

-651 HIVEINLAPNV
+651 HIVEINLAPNK
-662 KNTVKIKTRV
+662 KNTVKLKTRI
-672 VDIDTVFS
+672 VDKDTVFS
-680 EHENHKSA
+680 KNRNDKNE

-694 VFTKGNVRIQEKKST
+694 VFTQGNVRIQEKKST
-709 YVYKPRM
+709 YQYKPRM

-740 DELVNKKSLRYS
+740 DELNNKRSLNYS
-752 GGQLEDKYGFNPHT
+752 VELQDKYGFNPHT

-786 FGKFVVEDNLQPGF
+786 FGKFVVEDNLNPGF

-808 ENGADRYF
+808 ENGVDQYF
-816 LVYKGKPFTKENS
+816 LIYKGKPLLKDATS
-829 SNYDATVEAVGEQLS
+829 ITDATVEAVGSHLT

-858 VTDGKTTG
+858 VVDGKTTG

-872 RIDGPYV
+872 KIDGPYV
-879 ILMKAELTDQSPNY
+879 ILLKAELVDQTPNY
-893 MYYNHRTEYR
+893 PSYNDKTYFI
-903 NEVSLSLERSTLK
+903 NTASLSLEGSAFA
-916 PFKYTNRTYVDLRFL
+916 PFTYKNRTYVDLRFL
-931 AKRATHA
+931 SKRPSHV
-938 KDSRNQNGNSYFYL
+938 KDSKNQNGGNDFYL
-952 DEPAVWTIDY
+952 EEPVVWTIDY
-962 MPNKKFED
+962 MPNKKFVD
-970 DGKKVKIIDTMDY
+970 DGKKVKIIDTMDSSG
-983 NTGINYRNRIALR
+983 NWIALR
-996 KENGS
+996 KEKGT

-1016 HFKRYEEED
+1016 SFKRYEEQD
-1025 KIDFIEEE
+1025 RIDFIEEE

-1040 KIFTYDTATKSL
+1040 KIFTYDTDSKSL

-1073 KMEQGKSVGNKIDL
+1073 QMKKGQHVKNKIDL
-1087 YEGDEKLTGQYG
+1087 YEGNEKLTSQDG
-1099 VGGIATVY
+1099 VYNNAYVK
-1107 SGSYMTAYGVL
+1107 SDSYMTAYGVL
-1118 YDRPYNRLSI
+1118 YDLPYNRLNI

-1154 DTVIGPNTTDTN
+1154 DTVIGTDTTDTN

-1198 IRVKRLEV
+1198 ISVKRLEV

-1219 ASLESN
+1219 ASLDSN
-1225 NLKVINYPK
+1225 NLTVINYPE
-1234 TYETLNIIKTNVKGE
+1234 TYETLNIIKTNVKGD

-1255 FRLKKDATAT
+1255 FRLKKEATAT
-1265 EAEED
+1265 EAEVD

-1282 NFTGLTA
+1282 QFTGLTA

-1294 TEETSPVGY
+1294 AEETSLAGY
-1303 LREEMPYKL
+1303 LREEMPYKI
-1312 KIVRAGTGYKTTL
+1312 KIVRAGTGYKTKL
-1325 AQNYGDKVKLN
+1325 AENYGDKVKLN
-1336 GNNLTVVNYL
+1336 GNTLTVVNYL

-1361 DKLSGAKF
+1361 DNLSGAKF

-1377 AAQEEDKGTKTTDV
+1377 AVQEEDKGTKTTDA
-1391 SGEIRFENLTAGN
+1391 SGEIKFDNLTAGN

-1419 NTAYKIKIVRNGDE
+1419 NTAYKLKIVRNGDE
-1433 FTTELVG
+1433 FTTMLVG

-1466 GGGGGGDNPKPPSNQ
+1466 PGGGGDNPKPEPPSKPN
-1481 DKEEPKPAP
+1481 KEDPKPAP
-1490 NKKEEPNKPNKSEK
+1490 KGDEEPKK
-1504 PDKPADKGDKEKPAG
+1504 PDKPEKPK
-1519 GGDKDKPS
+1519 KDKPS
-1527 KKEEPSP
+1527 DKGGKDKPSDPDEPSP
-1534 KEDAPSP
+1534 KQDR
-1541 KEDVPSVPTYPL
+1541 PSVPTYPL
-1553 NNTPD
+1553 FNTPD
-1558 PNLPGSPRE
+1558 PNHPDSPYE
-1567 IDVVYRD
+1567 IQVTHRD

-1583 EDREDGKKVYV
+1583 KDKEDGKKEYV
-1594 LKRNGTPLSTFKFTK
+1594 LKRDGTPLTK
-1609 VLELPKTGGKEN
+1609 YKYHKVVELPKTGGVDN
-1621 IYYYLLGAGLA
+1621 IYYYLFGAGFA
-1632 LASGMMMG
+1632 LVSGMISGIMA
-1640 VMSRR
+1640 RR
-1645 RFLVRK
+1645 RYAVRK
-1651 KNRYK
+1651 RNSTK

>member
-1 MVKEDLM
+1 MYEYRK
-8 WNKYKYIIL
+8 
-17 SFVFMVGI
+17 
-25 FVVGVK
+25 
-31 LPDFV
+31 
-36 SADAADKLLDKSMS
+36 KS
-50 FNQGYTYFS
+50 QHTY
-59 DEDNHVVD
+59 
-67 IERPIDFFVRI
+67 
-78 KVKFNPK
+78 
-85 DGKHITNTDVVEF
+85 
-98 DLGDK
+98 
-103 LQFAGSDSTANEK
+103 
-116 KEFAKQGELK
+116 
-126 ICEVVYTRDPLNG
+126 
-139 NIRVKFDFSKADP
+139 
-152 DVFDKESAT
+152 
-161 VQSDIK
+161 
-167 FEVDKNKLN
+167 
-176 FERINLERVRL
+176 
-187 GDKSYKVSEI
+187 
-197 RSNFWSNKVGVI
+197 
-209 DAKEGLIHWTTTV
+209 
-222 TRTSIGLTPEIPLGL
+222 
-237 TGFTWKA
+237 
-244 EWGKDIGEEYVDGSL
+244 
-259 NINETVINDTE
+259 
-270 GAGLVRRET
+270 
-279 DSSYKKLF
+279 
-287 YTIQESDQSG
+287 
-297 SNVGKLV
+297 
-304 IKYSTRI
+304 
-311 TFGLEGKSYS
+311 
-321 NTSTFYKPGNNNN
+321 
-334 SVQSASAYIELTKFG
+334 
-349 DKDLHSVFSPSIER
+349 
-363 IDDLL
+363 
-368 AWVITFN
+368 
-375 RGTKKRDNSS
+375 
-385 GRDVFTPY
+385 
-393 DLGDVTITDTFGKDT
+393 
-408 LDRIGQQFVGA
+408 
-419 YYREVGENDNYSYI
+419 
-433 QLTPPA
+433 
-439 DANAIPITHI
+439 
-449 KLSPTEEKYQF
+449 
-460 TIPNVNKRIK
+460 
-470 LYLFTRAVNKKTTD
+470 
-484 YLRFK
+484 
-489 NTAEVSWGTSNEHNV
+489 
-504 SISNSTDEYQ
+504 
-514 GYIGE
+514 
-519 SKNGIQKDTVKNY
+519 
-532 DENSDAY
+532 
-539 RYPGFEAEWKL
+539 
-550 EVPQAAVDASDYY
+550 
-563 LYDTF
+563 
-568 IFDTSVNA
+568 
-576 DRSNLKS
+576 
-583 ANGFSVRKL
+583 
-592 GETATRDTLEG
+592 
-603 GSKFEDI
+603 
-610 MPENEDNKH
+610 
-619 QRLITPENPIFD
+619 
-631 KTPGMSS
+631 
-638 NTYELLKNGKVVG
+638 
-651 HIVEINLAPNV
+651 
-662 KNTVKIKTRV
+662 
-672 VDIDTVFS
+672 
-680 EHENHKSA
+680 
-688 KVYNFM
+688 
-694 VFTKGNVRIQEKKST
+694 KKST
-709 YVYKPRM
+709 YIYKPRM

-740 DELVNKKSLRYS
+740 DELVAKKGLRHS

-776 ASKVYDPLGE
+776 ASNVYDTYGE
-786 FGKFVVEDNLQPGF
+786 FGKFVVEDNLKPGF

-952 DEPAVWTIDY
+952 DEPVVWTIDY

-1419 NTAYKIKIVRNGDE
+1419 NTAYKIKIVRSGDE
-1433 FTTELVG
+1433 FTTALVG

-1466 GGGGGGDNPKPPSNQ
+1466 GGGGGGDNPNPPSNQ
-1481 DKEEPKPAP
+1481 DKEGPKPTP
-1490 NKKEEPNKPNKSEK
+1490 NKNEEPNKSNKSEK

-1541 KEDVPSVPTYPL
+1541 KEDVPSVPIYPL

-1567 IDVVYRD
+1567 IDVVYRVFQEV
-1574 GTPIGRFIK
+1574 R
-1583 EDREDGKKVYV
+1583 GK
-1594 LKRNGTPLSTFKFTK
+1594 
-1609 VLELPKTGGKEN
+1609 
-1621 IYYYLLGAGLA
+1621 
-1632 LASGMMMG
+1632 
-1640 VMSRR
+1640 
-1645 RFLVRK
+1645 
-1651 KNRYK
+1651 

>member
-8 WNKYKYIIL
+8 WNKHKYIIL
-17 SFVFMVGI
+17 SFIFMVGI

-116 KEFAKQGELK
+116 REFIKQGALT

-139 NIRVKFDFSKADP
+139 NIKVKFDFTQADAG
-152 DVFDKESAT
+152 VFDKEAAIADS
-161 VQSDIK
+161 SIK
-167 FEVDKNKLN
+167 FEVDKSKLN

-187 GDKSYKVSEI
+187 GKKSYKVSEI
-197 RSNFWSNKVGVI
+197 NSNFRSNKVGEI
-209 DAKEGLIHWTTTV
+209 DAKNGLIHWTTTV
-222 TRTSIGLTPEIPLGL
+222 TRTSIGLTPEISLGL

-259 NINETVINDTE
+259 NINGNVINDSE
-270 GAGLVRRET
+270 GAELVRRET

-297 SNVGKLV
+297 SYVGKLV

-311 TFGLEGKSYS
+311 TFGLEGKSYY

-349 DKDLHSVFSPSIER
+349 DKDLRSVFSPSGDR

-375 RGTKKRDNSS
+375 VGTKKRDNSS
-385 GRDVFTPY
+385 GRDVYTPY
-393 DLGDVTITDTFGKDT
+393 DLGDVTITDSFGKDT
-408 LDRIGQQFVGA
+408 LDRIGQQFVGG
-419 YYREVGENDNYSYI
+419 YYRVVGENDSYNYI
-433 QLTPPA
+433 RQTPPA
-439 DANAIPITHI
+439 DATVITYT
-449 KLSPTEEKYQF
+449 KLSSTEEKYKF
-460 TIPNVNKRIK
+460 DIPNVNKKIK

-489 NTAEVSWGTSNEHNV
+489 NTAEVSWGDSNEHNV

-532 DENSDAY
+532 VENSDAY

-568 IFDTSVNA
+568 VFDTSVNA

-592 GETATRDTLEG
+592 GETATGDTLEG

-619 QRLITPENPIFD
+619 QRLIDPVNPIFD
-631 KTPGMSS
+631 QTPGMSS

-829 SNYDATVEAVGEQLS
+829 SNSDATVEAVGEQLS

-916 PFKYTNRTYVDLRFL
+916 PFKYKNRTYVDLRFL

-952 DEPAVWTIDY
+952 DEPVVWTIDY
-962 MPNKKFED
+962 MPNKKFVD

-983 NTGINYRNRIALR
+983 NTGISYRNRIALR

-1128 TKVNAQGAKLS
+1128 TKVNAQGVKLS
-1139 GAVFKLKKLGEGGNP
+1139 GAVFKLKKLGEGGTS
-1154 DTVIGPNTTDTN
+1154 DTDFGNKTTDTN
-1166 GQTKFEIQ
+1166 GQTKFDIQ

-1225 NLKVINYPK
+1225 NLKVINYPE

-1404 YTLKEEMPPTGYKVN
+1404 YTLKEEMPPTGYKAN

-1609 VLELPKTGGKEN
+1609 VLELPKTGGVDN

-1632 LASGMMMG
+1632 LASGMTMG

-1645 RFLVRK
+1645 RYVVRK
-1651 KNRYK
+1651 RTNNK

>member
-1 MVKEDLM
+1 M

-1377 AAQEEDKGTKTTDV
+1377 AAQEEDKDTKTTDV

-1451 KLTVINLPVEKTVTP
+1451 KLTVVNLPVEKTVTP
-1466 GGGGGGDNPKPPSNQ
+1466 PGGGGDNTKPEPPSKPN
-1481 DKEEPKPAP
+1481 KEDPKPAP
-1490 NKKEEPNKPNKSEK
+1490 KGDEEPKK
-1504 PDKPADKGDKEKPAG
+1504 PDKPENPKKDKPLDKGG
-1519 GGDKDKPS
+1519 KDKPS
-1527 KKEEPSP
+1527 DPDEPSP
-1534 KEDAPSP
+1534 KQER
-1541 KEDVPSVPTYPL
+1541 PSVPTYPL
-1553 NNTPD
+1553 FNTPD
-1558 PNLPGSPRE
+1558 PNNPDSPYE
-1567 IDVVYRD
+1567 IQVTHRD

-1583 EDREDGKKVYV
+1583 KDKEDGKKEYV
-1594 LKRNGTPLSTFKFTK
+1594 LKRDGTPLTK
-1609 VLELPKTGGKEN
+1609 YKYHKVVELPKTGGVDN
-1621 IYYYLLGAGLA
+1621 IYYYLLGAGFA
-1632 LASGMMMG
+1632 LVSGMISGIMA
-1640 VMSRR
+1640 RR
-1645 RFLVRK
+1645 RYAVRK
-1651 KNRYK
+1651 RNSTK

>member
-8 WNKYKYIIL
+8 WKRYKYMIL
-17 SFVFMVGI
+17 SFIFVVGI

-59 DEDNHVVD
+59 DENNHIVD

-78 KVKFNPK
+78 KAKFNPK

-116 KEFAKQGELK
+116 KEFAKQGPLT
-126 ICEVVYTRDPLNG
+126 ICEVVYTRDPLTG
-139 NIRVKFDFSKADP
+139 NIKVKFDFTKADP
-152 DVFDKESAT
+152 DVFGKDSAT
-161 VQSDIK
+161 VDSNIK
-167 FEVDKNKLN
+167 FEVDKSKLN
-176 FERINLERVRL
+176 FQRINLERVRL
-187 GDKSYKVSEI
+187 GENNYKVSEI
-197 RSNFWSNKVGVI
+197 SSNYWRNKVGVV
-209 DAKEGLIHWTTTV
+209 DAKNGLIHWTTTV

-237 TGFTWKA
+237 TGFTWEAK
-244 EWGKDIGEEYVDGSL
+244 WGKDIGEEYVDGTLSV
-259 NINETVINDTE
+259 NGVAIDDTE
-270 GAGLVRRET
+270 SSGLVRRET
-279 DSSYKKLF
+279 NSSYKRLF
-287 YTIQESDQSG
+287 YKIRESDQTG
-297 SNVGKLV
+297 TNVGKLV
-304 IKYSTRI
+304 IEYTTRI
-311 TFGLEGKSYS
+311 TFGLEEKSYY
-321 NTSTFYKPGNNNN
+321 NTSILYKPDNDNN
-334 SVQSASAYIELTKFG
+334 SVTSVSAYIELTEFG
-349 DKDLHSVFSPSIER
+349 IKELYNVSPSVVGEKT
-363 IDDLL
+363 DDLL

-375 RGTKKRDNSS
+375 RGTKKKDNNS
-385 GRDVFTPY
+385 RDVFTPY
-393 DLGDVTITDTFGKDT
+393 DLGTVTITDSFGKDT
-408 LDRIGQQFVGA
+408 LDRIGQQFVKA
-419 YYREVGENDNYSYI
+419 YYREVGEIDNDSSYK
-433 QLTPPA
+433 LTPPA
-439 DANAIPITHI
+439 DATEITPIR
-449 KLSPTEEKYQF
+449 LSSTEEKYKF
-460 TIPNVNKRIK
+460 TIPNVNKKIK
-470 LYLFTRAVNKKTTD
+470 LYLFTKAVNKKKTD

-489 NTAEVSWGTSNEHNV
+489 NTAKVTWGALNEHNV
-504 SISNSTDEYQ
+504 YISNNIDEGR
-514 GYIGE
+514 GYIGN
-519 SKNGIQKDTVKNY
+519 SDDGIKKYAYTDSTP
-532 DENSDAY
+532 DAY

-550 EVPQAAVDASDYY
+550 DVPREAVDASNYY

-576 DRSNLKS
+576 DRSNLKA

-592 GETATRDTLEG
+592 GETTTRTILDG
-603 GSKFEDI
+603 GINFEDI

-619 QRLITPENPIFD
+619 QRLINPESPMFGYE
-631 KTPGMSS
+631 PGTSS

-651 HIVEINLAPNV
+651 HIVEINLVPKINLAPG
-662 KNTVKIKTRV
+662 KENTVKLKTRI

-680 EHENHKSA
+680 EHENNKSA
-688 KVYNFM
+688 IVYNFM
-694 VFTKGNVRIQEKKST
+694 VLTQGNVRIQEKKST
-709 YVYKPRM
+709 YKYKPRM

-740 DELVNKKSLRYS
+740 DELKNKINLNYT
-752 GGQLEDKYGFNPHT
+752 GGKLQDKYGFNPHT

-808 ENGADRYF
+808 ENGVDQYF
-816 LVYKGKPFTKENS
+816 LIYKGKPLLKDATS
-829 SNYDATVEAVGEQLS
+829 ITDATVEAVGSHLTGAELT
-844 SADLVTNNITSEAT
+844 TNHITSEAT
-858 VTDGKTTG
+858 VVDGKTTG

-893 MYYNHRTEYR
+893 KYYNQRKDYD
-903 NEVSLSLERSTLK
+903 NEVSLSLEGSTLK
-916 PFKYTNRTYVDLRFL
+916 PFKYKNMTYVDLRFL
-931 AKRATHA
+931 QKSASHA
-938 KDSRNQNGNSYFYL
+938 KDSKNQNGGNNFYL
-952 DEPAVWTIDY
+952 EEPVVWTIDY
-962 MPNKKFED
+962 MPNKKFVD
-970 DGKKVKIIDTMDY
+970 DGKKVKIIDTMDAS
-983 NTGINYRNRIALR
+983 TSLPYRNKIALR
-996 KENGS
+996 KENGT

-1016 HFKRYEEED
+1016 SFKRYED
-1025 KIDFIEEE
+1025 QDRIDFIEEE

-1040 KIFTYDTATKSL
+1040 KIFTYDTDSKSL

-1073 KMEQGKSVGNKIDL
+1073 KMEKGKSVGNKIDL
-1087 YEGDEKLTGQYG
+1087 YEGNEKLTGHYG
-1099 VGGIATVY
+1099 VGGIANVY
-1107 SGSYMTAYGVL
+1107 SDSYMTAYGVL
-1118 YDRPYNRLSI
+1118 YDLPYNRLSI
-1128 TKVNAQGAKLS
+1128 TKVNAQGVKLS

-1154 DTVIGPNTTDTN
+1154 DTVIGTDTTN
-1166 GQTKFEIQ
+1166 ASGQTKFDIQ

-1225 NLKVINYPK
+1225 NLKVINYHE

-1265 EAEED
+1265 EVEVD
-1270 KGTRTTNVNGEA
+1270 KGSQTTNVNGEA
-1282 NFTGLTA
+1282 QFTGLTA

-1294 TEETSPVGY
+1294 TEETSPAGY

-1312 KIVRAGTGYKTTL
+1312 KIVRAGTGYKTKL
-1325 AQNYGDKVKLN
+1325 AENYGDKVKLN

-1377 AAQEEDKGTKTTDV
+1377 AAQEEDKGTKTTDA
-1391 SGEIRFENLTAGN
+1391 SGEVKFEKLTAGN
-1404 YTLKEEMPPTGYKVN
+1404 YTLKEEMPPTGYKAN

-1433 FTTELVG
+1433 FTTALVG

-1466 GGGGGGDNPKPPSNQ
+1466 PGGGGDNPKPEPPSKPN
-1481 DKEEPKPAP
+1481 KEEPKPAP
-1490 NKKEEPNKPNKSEK
+1490 KGDEEPKKSDKPEK
-1504 PDKPADKGDKEKPAG
+1504 PK
-1519 GGDKDKPS
+1519 KDKPS
-1527 KKEEPSP
+1527 DKGGKDKPSDPDEPSP
-1534 KEDAPSP
+1534 KQDR
-1541 KEDVPSVPTYPL
+1541 PSVPTYPL
-1553 NNTPD
+1553 FNTPD
-1558 PNLPGSPRE
+1558 PNHPDSPYE
-1567 IDVVYRD
+1567 IQVTHRD

-1583 EDREDGKKVYV
+1583 KDKEDGKKEYV
-1594 LKRNGTPLSTFKFTK
+1594 LKRDGTPLTK
-1609 VLELPKTGGKEN
+1609 YKYHKVVELPKTGGVDN
-1621 IYYYLLGAGLA
+1621 IYYYLFGAGFA
-1632 LASGMMMG
+1632 LVSGMISGIMA
-1640 VMSRR
+1640 RR
-1645 RFLVRK
+1645 RYAVRK
-1651 KNRYK
+1651 RNSTK

>member
-8 WNKYKYIIL
+8 WKRYKYMIL
-17 SFVFMVGI
+17 SFIFVVGI

-78 KVKFNPK
+78 NVKFNPK
-85 DGKHITNTDVVEF
+85 DGKNITNTDVVEF

-103 LQFAGSDSTANEK
+103 LQFAGSDSNLNEK
-116 KEFAKQGELK
+116 KEFAKQGPLT
-126 ICEVVYTRDPLNG
+126 ICEVVYTRNSSNG
-139 NIRVKFDFSKADP
+139 NIKVKFDFTKADP

-161 VQSDIK
+161 VDSNIK

-176 FERINLERVRL
+176 FQRINLERVRL
-187 GDKSYKVSEI
+187 GEKSYKVSEI
-197 RSNFWSNKVGVI
+197 NSNFWSSKVGVI
-209 DAKEGLIHWTTTV
+209 DAKKGLIQWTTTV
-222 TRTSIGLTPEIPLGL
+222 TRTSIGLSPEIPLGL
-237 TGFTWKA
+237 TGYTWKA
-244 EWGKDIGEEYVDGSL
+244 EWGKDKGEEYVDGSL
-259 NINETVINDTE
+259 NINGNVINDSE
-270 GAGLVRRET
+270 AAGLVRRET

-287 YTIQESDQSG
+287 YTIQESDQNVA
-297 SNVGKLV
+297 NVGKLV

-321 NTSTFYKPGNNNN
+321 NTSTFYKPGNNND
-334 SVQSASAYIELTKFG
+334 SVQSASAYIELTEFG
-349 DKDLHSVFSPSIER
+349 NKELYNVSPSVAGEKT
-363 IDDLL
+363 DDLL

-375 RGTKKRDNSS
+375 RGTKKKDNNS
-385 GRDVFTPY
+385 RDVFTPY
-393 DLGDVTITDTFGKDT
+393 DLGTVTITDSFGKDT
-408 LDRIGQQFVGA
+408 LDRIGQQFVKA
-419 YYREVGENDNYSYI
+419 YYREVGEIDNDSSYK
-433 QLTPPA
+433 LTPPA
-439 DANAIPITHI
+439 DATEITPIR
-449 KLSPTEEKYQF
+449 LSSTEEKYKF
-460 TIPNVNKRIK
+460 TIPNVSKKIK

-489 NTAEVSWGTSNEHNV
+489 NTAKVTWGALNEHNV
-504 SISNSTDEYQ
+504 YISNNIDEGR
-514 GYIGE
+514 GYIGN
-519 SKNGIQKDTVKNY
+519 SDDGIKKYAYTDSTP
-532 DENSDAY
+532 DAY

-550 EVPQAAVDASDYY
+550 DVPREAVDDSNYY

-576 DRSNLKS
+576 DRSNLKT

-592 GETATRDTLEG
+592 GETATRTTLDG
-603 GSKFEDI
+603 GINFEDI

-619 QRLITPENPIFD
+619 LRLINPESPIFD
-631 KTPGMSS
+631 HTPGMSS

-651 HIVEINLAPNV
+651 HIVEINLVPKINLAPDKN
-662 KNTVKIKTRV
+662 NTVKLKTRI
-672 VDIDTVFS
+672 VDKDTVFS
-680 EHENHKSA
+680 SKRNEKNE

-694 VFTKGNVRIQEKKST
+694 VFTQGNVRIQEKKSI

-725 AAIRLETDKSIAVVN
+725 AAIRLETDKSAAVVN
-740 DELVNKKSLRYS
+740 DELKNKINLTYS
-752 GGQLEDKYGFNPHT
+752 GDVLQDKYGFNPHT

-786 FGKFVVEDNLQPGF
+786 FGKIVVEDNLKPGF

-816 LVYKGKPFTKENS
+816 LIYKGKPLLKDS
-829 SNYDATVEAVGEQLS
+829 SSMYDATVEAVGSQLT
-844 SADLVTNNITSEAT
+844 SADLVTNHITSEAT
-858 VTDGKTTG
+858 VVDGKTTG

-879 ILMKAELTDQSPNY
+879 ILLKAELVDQTPNY
-893 MYYNHRTEYR
+893 PSYNDKSYTI
-903 NEVSLSLERSTLK
+903 NTASLSLEGSAFA
-916 PFKYTNRTYVDLRFL
+916 PFTYNNWTDVDLRFL
-931 AKRATHA
+931 SKRPSHM
-938 KDSRNQNGNSYFYL
+938 KDSKNQNVGNDFYL
-952 DEPAVWTIDY
+952 EEPVVWTIDY
-962 MPNKKFED
+962 MPNKKFVD
-970 DGKKVKIIDTMDY
+970 DGKKVKIIDTMDS
-983 NTGINYRNRIALR
+983 GGNRIALR
-996 KENGS
+996 KENGT

-1016 HFKRYEEED
+1016 SFKRYEKEE

-1033 EITEGLD
+1033 EIKEGLD
-1040 KIFTYDTATKSL
+1040 KIFTYDTTTKSL

-1073 KMEQGKSVGNKIDL
+1073 QMQKGNYVKNKIDL
-1087 YEGDEKLTGQYG
+1087 YEGNEKLTGQYG
-1099 VGGIATVY
+1099 VGSIANVK
-1107 SGSYMTAYGVL
+1107 SDSYMTAYGVL
-1118 YDRPYNRLSI
+1118 YDLPYNRLNI
-1128 TKVNAQGAKLS
+1128 TKVNAQGVKLS

-1154 DTVIGPNTTDTN
+1154 DTVIGTDTTDTN
-1166 GQTKFEIQ
+1166 GHIKFNIMSS
-1174 DDGDYIL
+1174 GDYIL

-1225 NLKVINYPK
+1225 NLKVINYSE

-1255 FRLKKDATAT
+1255 FRLKKEATAT
-1265 EAEED
+1265 EAEAD
-1270 KGTRTTNVNGEA
+1270 KGTRTTDVNGEA
-1282 NFTGLTA
+1282 KFTGLTA

-1294 TEETSPVGY
+1294 TEETSPAGY
-1303 LREEMPYKL
+1303 LREEMPYKI
-1312 KIVRAGTGYKTTL
+1312 KIVRAGTGYKTKL
-1325 AQNYGDKVKLN
+1325 AENYGDKVKLN
-1336 GNNLTVVNYL
+1336 GNTLTVVNYL
-1346 DVYATLN
+1346 NVYASLN
-1353 VIKSNAKG
+1353 VTKSNAKG

-1369 KLTKDAVG
+1369 KLIKDAVG
-1377 AAQEEDKGTKTTDV
+1377 AAQEEDKGTKTTDA
-1391 SGEIRFENLTAGN
+1391 SGEVKFDNLTAGN
-1404 YTLKEEMPPTGYKVN
+1404 YTLKEELPPTGYKVN
-1419 NTAYKIKIVRNGDE
+1419 NTAYKLKIVRNGDE
-1433 FTTELVG
+1433 FTTALVG

-1466 GGGGGGDNPKPPSNQ
+1466 PGGGGDNPKPEPPSKPN
-1481 DKEEPKPAP
+1481 KEDPKPAP
-1490 NKKEEPNKPNKSEK
+1490 KGDEEPKK
-1504 PDKPADKGDKEKPAG
+1504 PDKPENPK
-1519 GGDKDKPS
+1519 KDKPS
-1527 KKEEPSP
+1527 DKGGKDKPSDPDEPGP
-1534 KEDAPSP
+1534 NKD
-1541 KEDVPSVPTYPL
+1541 KPSVPTYPL
-1553 NNTPD
+1553 DNTPD
-1558 PNLPGSPRE
+1558 PNLPNSPKE
-1567 IDVVYRD
+1567 IDVIHRD

-1583 EDREDGKKVYV
+1583 RDREDGKKEYV
-1594 LKRNGTPLSTFKFTK
+1594 LKRDGTPLTRFKK
-1609 VLELPKTGGKEN
+1609 INKAELPKTGGVDN
-1621 IYYYLLGAGLA
+1621 IYYYLLGAGFA
-1632 LASGMMMG
+1632 LVSGMISGIMA
-1640 VMSRR
+1640 RR
-1645 RFLVRK
+1645 RYTVRK
-1651 KNRYK
+1651 RNRYK